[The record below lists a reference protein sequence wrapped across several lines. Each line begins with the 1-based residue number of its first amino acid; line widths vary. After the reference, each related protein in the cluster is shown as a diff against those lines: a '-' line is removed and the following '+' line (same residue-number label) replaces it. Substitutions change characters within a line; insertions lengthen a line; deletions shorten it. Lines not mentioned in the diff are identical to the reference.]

1 MADKNTYITQM
12 AAAQVSPITFA
23 AINSAATA
31 RTAIDLV
38 IALLS
43 REGMNIDEPRNF
55 ADEMSPAAR
64 ITMVSIMTAMRAAAV

>member
-1 MADKNTYITQM
+1 MPDKNTYITQQ
-12 AAAQVSPITFA
+12 AATQASPITFA

-43 REGMNIDEPRNF
+43 REGMNIDEPRLF
-55 ADEMSPAAR
+55 LDGMTPAAR
-64 ITMVSIMTAMRAAAV
+64 LSMVSIMTAMRAAAV